1 MSDFRPNQTQ
11 SWPQISNNK
20 LIENDPMIVKVPMD
34 EVEWGARKKMMNKA
48 RGSDGISENKMSI
61 QHVEGK
67 KV

>member
-1 MSDFRPNQTQ
+1 MSDFKATTGQ
-11 SWPQISNNK
+11 SWPSISNNK

-34 EVEWGARKKMMNKA
+34 NVEWGARKKMMGKA
-48 RGSDGISENKMSI
+48 RGADGTRENKMGI

>member
-1 MSDFRPNQTQ
+1 MSSFKSTTGQ
-11 SWPQISNNK
+11 SWPSISNNK

-48 RGSDGISENKMSI
+48 RSSDGISDNKMGI